1 MLALCVT
8 VLWVALKKRV
18 AVGELEHDGGED
30 DGAGDVIHAVLLEC
44 HGAHADQDRED
55 RGRTLHQTPM
65 LRGRDV
71 LRAENS
77 DGDADRVIAVNA
89 REDVRAGVGT
99 IEPGDDPREDV
110 FRRVEDGPEIRA
122 VREDRTDNQADRH
135 AAEQEGTEAVE
146 IIPVLKHEVQNR
158 DGDISK
164 PQHVRDDEIL
174 TEWNFIIECCMHDME
189 ADLMIDRLFKVA
201 EPGNIDQR
209 IRQNPCVTIAL
220 YKLFDFIHP
229 LASGTFYVRIQVYPR
244 SHSRRTAELP
254 KRANSGNR
262 SISDCCKEWHIRILG
277 EFRNTQSF
285 TLSIQK
291 Y

>member
-8 VLWVALKKRV
+8 VLRAALKKRV

-71 LRAENS
+71 LRVENS

-99 IEPGDDPREDV
+99 IEPGDDPRENV
-110 FRRVEDGPEIRA
+110 LRRIEDGPKIRA
-122 VREDRTDNQADRH
+122 VREDRADDQADGH
-135 AAEQEGTEAVE
+135 AAEQEGTEAIE
-146 IIPVLKHEVQNR
+146 IISVLKHEVQNCH
-158 DGDISK
+158 GDISE

-174 TEWNFIIECCMHDME
+174 TEWDFIVERCMHDME
-189 ADLMIDRLFKVA
+189 ADLMINRLFKIA

-209 IRQNPCVTIAL
+209 IGQNPCMTIAL
-220 YKLFDFIHP
+220 YKLFDFIHS
-229 LASGTFYVRIQVYPR
+229 LASGTFFVRIQEYTQPSAHRGVINIIVPR
-244 SHSRRTAELP
+244 
-254 KRANSGNR
+254 R
-262 SISDCCKEWHIRILG
+262 SK
-277 EFRNTQSF
+277 NTQSF
-285 TLSIQK
+285 TLSI
-291 Y
+291 

>member
-8 VLWVALKKRV
+8 VLRAALKKRV

-30 DGAGDVIHAVLLEC
+30 NGAGDVIHAVLFEC

-55 RGRTLHQTPM
+55 RGHTLHQTPM

-71 LRAENS
+71 LRVENS
-77 DGDADRVIAVNA
+77 DGDPDRVIAVNA

-110 FRRVEDGPEIRA
+110 LRRVEDRTEIRA
-122 VREDRTDNQADRH
+122 VRENRADDQADRH
-135 AAEQEGTEAVE
+135 AAEQEGTEAVK

-158 DGDISK
+158 DGNISK

-174 TEWNFIIECCMHDME
+174 AERDLIVERCMHHME

-209 IRQNPCVTIAL
+209 IGQNPCVTIAL
-220 YKLFDFIHP
+220 YKLFDFIHS
-229 LASGTFYVRIQVYPR
+229 LASGTFYIRIQEYTQP
-244 SHSRRTAELP
+244 SST
-254 KRANSGNR
+254 SGGNKHHR
-262 SISDCCKEWHIRILG
+262 PAPVEEYAKFHFINLEILAP
-277 EFRNTQSF
+277 
-285 TLSIQK
+285 
-291 Y
+291 